1 MRKNFGA
8 KPFLFP
14 QPVMI
19 IGTYDENGKA
29 NAMNAAWG
37 GIVGTDEIMI
47 DLSSHKTTDNIMRNK
62 AFTVSVGDVEHMVAC
77 DYVGLVSAN
86 KEDRKMEKAG
96 FTTTE
101 SSFVHAPII
110 NELPLTLECELLEVI
125 GGSKY
130 LGKIV
135 NVSID
140 ERVQGDNGQLS
151 LEKFSPITYD
161 TVHYGYYRLGERV
174 GNAFKDGTALILMRA
189 AKIAVGSSA
198 AIYIAQHLELEN
210 AASAGTITLL
220 TLVTTKWETLKLSLF
235 RLITFALSVFLAA
248 VAIGFLESEWIA
260 YGIYI
265 FVLISVCHSL
275 GWQATVSV
283 NSVIGIHFLTSKDF
297 STAFLLNEF
306 LLVLIG
312 ITIAVIL
319 NLFYDY
325 SHQKNGLVKSMRDTE
340 KRLQMILGGLAA
352 YLSGKEMQH
361 DIWSEM
367 RQLEQDLME
376 YIREACEY

>member
-37 GIVGTDEIMI
+37 GIVGSDEIMI

-62 AFTVSVGDVEHMVAC
+62 VFTVSVGDVEHMVAC

-140 ERVQGDNGQLS
+140 ERVLGDDGQLS

-174 GNAFKDGTALILMRA
+174 GNAFKDGAAL
-189 AKIAVGSSA
+189 K
-198 AIYIAQHLELEN
+198 
-210 AASAGTITLL
+210 
-220 TLVTTKWETLKLSLF
+220 
-235 RLITFALSVFLAA
+235 
-248 VAIGFLESEWIA
+248 
-260 YGIYI
+260 
-265 FVLISVCHSL
+265 
-275 GWQATVSV
+275 
-283 NSVIGIHFLTSKDF
+283 
-297 STAFLLNEF
+297 
-306 LLVLIG
+306 
-312 ITIAVIL
+312 
-319 NLFYDY
+319 
-325 SHQKNGLVKSMRDTE
+325 
-340 KRLQMILGGLAA
+340 
-352 YLSGKEMQH
+352 
-361 DIWSEM
+361 
-367 RQLEQDLME
+367 
-376 YIREACEY
+376 